1 MKPNAFKYS
10 VLTVGVIAAMGI
22 AGTANADTVTYNQ
35 EDAFEVKNVAT
46 ATYNVAGDVNNPQN
60 AESNEVTINVTETGA
75 FSLVATLT
83 DGNQNADDNANI
95 DIEAPLSATVDFT
108 HILKNEGNVT
118 DTYTIDLVNQAN
130 DNFDYDLDDTVI
142 TYQKIGVDGDP
153 VDGVVTINNSDS
165 IELAPGES
173 ANITIT
179 AISDDNRVIDSNGIL
194 TVTATSQYLTG
205 KGQSATATNIDNA
218 ITTAPIYAIT
228 KSANSNLNNNI
239 IDLNNDNA
247 YVDYT
252 ITVENEGT
260 ADGTD
265 ITITDALPNGLV
277 AIQTG
282 EPNYRAPTTSGA
294 GNTTAPVIS
303 SDGRTIT
310 ASGVNVAQ
318 GQTVTIIFRAKKSSG
333 ATAASD
339 FTNYAVVTDD
349 LDGDNIPDITDSTD
363 DNVDNTFEDPNDPNN
378 RGEDD
383 NDDATVTPSNQT
395 RDLNI
400 TDAPDKEVPLQS
412 TGNGYTYAISNDG
425 TDIIEADDP
434 DEVLFTV
441 EVTESDDP
449 RNAIDITTVFVDT
462 NGNGTLDNGETV
474 LDPNG
479 NNQYDLND
487 AVPNGLAPSVKA
499 ADGSVI
505 TPGESVNIGVLVD
518 TNGSGSNK
526 GQDSDIGKNETIT
539 ITVLPQT
546 VVEGTPA
553 PTDDISQSSKTTMQG
568 IDLFKFQAA
577 AACGTDPQSISNWR
591 TDIVNATADQCAFYK
606 LEATNTFSNT
616 EITSVV
622 LSDTLVDTLTY
633 ESDFLST
640 TSNNS
645 DPASSNISGQNI
657 SGTFDTLTGQEVGTI
672 YFSAKISQTG
682 TNSTP

>member
-10 VLTVGVIAAMGI
+10 VLTVGITAAMGI
-22 AGTANADTVTYNQ
+22 AGTASADTVTYNQ

-46 ATYNVAGDVNNPQN
+46 ATYNVAGDVNNPQT

-83 DGNQNADDNANI
+83 DGNQNADDNADI

-108 HILKNEGNVT
+108 HTLKNEGNVT

-142 TYQKIGVDGDP
+142 TYQKIGADGDP
-153 VDGVVTINNSDS
+153 VGGVVTINRGDS

-173 ANITIT
+173 ADITIT

-205 KGQSATATNIDNA
+205 KGEPATATNIDNA

-318 GQTVTIIFRAKKSSG
+318 GQTVTITFRAKKSDG
-333 ATAASD
+333 ATDASD

-378 RGEDD
+378 RGEDN

-412 TGNGYTYAISNDG
+412 TGNGYTYTISNDG
-425 TDIIEADDP
+425 TDVTEADAP

-441 EVTESDDP
+441 EVTDSDDP

-462 NGNGTLDNGETV
+462 NGNGILDNGETV
-474 LDPNG
+474 LTPNG
-479 NNQYDLND
+479 NGEYDLND
-487 AVPNGLAPSVKA
+487 ADTDGLA
-499 ADGSVI
+499 
-505 TPGESVNIGVLVD
+505 PGESVNIGVLVD
-518 TNGSGSNK
+518 TNGSGSNN

-539 ITVLPQT
+539 ITVLPQGE
-546 VVEGTPA
+546 VEGTPA

-577 AACGTDPQSISNWR
+577 AACGTDPQSISNW
-591 TDIVNATADQCAFYK
+591 TTANVVATADQCAFYR
-606 LEATNTFSNT
+606 LEATNTFTNT
-616 EITSVV
+616 EVNTVT
-622 LSDTLVDTLTY
+622 LSDVLASTLTY
-633 ESDFLST
+633 AGDYVSD

-645 DPASSNISGQNI
+645 APATADISGQNVG
-657 SGTFDTLTGQEVGTI
+657 GTFATLTGQEVGNI
-672 YFSAKISQTG
+672 YFSATISQTG
-682 TNSTP
+682 TNPAP